1 MVPLRSQGYC
11 GVGRRLSELLWVWCN
26 GRGPRPV
33 LRQEPQ
39 GSSPFL
45 TPIAGSLQSWDRK
58 GRPRLVFRHGTLLAA
73 RVVHGVTGHLLSCIW
88 NLRVFPEDARGCQCP
103 FVLRLHQQGGI
114 RRVVGHWVLIKSRP
128 GHRGP
133 SECGTTHEARRR
145 SGTRKPRCS
154 SRGRPVCRRPLWV
167 ASRLPSKVSNFKTAR
182 GTSLEPPSRER
193 ASSSDGGGT
202 TWFFSSFGGILEYD
216 REFRMPLVLAQGSQ
230 IFHSSCEGE
239 LGIAL
244 ESLQGK

>member
-11 GVGRRLSELLWVWCN
+11 GVGRRLSEHLWVWCN

-45 TPIAGSLQSWDRK
+45 TLIAGSLQSWDRK

-103 FVLRLHQQGGI
+103 FVLRLHPQGCIG
-114 RRVVGHWVLIKSRP
+114 
-128 GHRGP
+128 RGVRA
-133 SECGTTHEARRR
+133 SGYQGRTGT
-145 SGTRKPRCS
+145 SGSFGMWHHT
-154 SRGRPVCRRPLWV
+154 GGY
-167 ASRLPSKVSNFKTAR
+167 VSNFVVR
-182 GTSLEPPSRER
+182 P
-193 ASSSDGGGT
+193 ASS
-202 TWFFSSFGGILEYD
+202 
-216 REFRMPLVLAQGSQ
+216 
-230 IFHSSCEGE
+230 
-239 LGIAL
+239 
-244 ESLQGK
+244 